1 MEVIPGVAI
10 QLPAFDRIAA
20 FIEKVAMSF
29 VSDPSVQHLT
39 FRIHDEDIGT
49 QHQFADGRGAVIL
62 EVIPSAAIQFPAF
75 DRVTALIEEIAMPFI
90 GSPSRQH
97 LTFLVHD
104 EDIGTQDE
112 LANSSRAV
120 ALEVIPDVVIEEPAD
135 LQSAVG
141 ICEVAFVVDCEPAI
155 SEISAVVKIV
165 DLGADGQKTDRFA
178 AIPLNIDPSLAAA
191 FPVGRHNAALAG
203 GCACC
208 CIAGL
213 HNRGGFYDHDFLSF
227 RCGLFTGVISGLS
240 LIRSLLLSCL
250 LCGSFVYRCCCL
262 CGCFLSGLLSDFF
275 LSGFFNSLFTRGSI
289 LYGSRLCCRIVN

>member
-112 LANSSRAV
+112 LADSSRAV

-141 ICEVAFVVDCEPAI
+141 LCEVAFVVDCEPAI

-165 DLGADGQKTDRFA
+165 NFGADGNKSDCLA
-178 AIPLNIDPSLAAA
+178 SIPLDINPCLAAS

-203 GCACC
+203 GRACS
-208 CIAGL
+208 CISGL
-213 HNRGGFYDHDFLSF
+213 YDRGGFYDHDLFSF
-227 RCGLFTGVISGLS
+227 RCGLFCRDFCGLY
-240 LIRSLLLSCL
+240 LLRDL
-250 LCGSFVYRCCCL
+250 LP
-262 CGCFLSGLLSDFF
+262 
-275 LSGFFNSLFTRGSI
+275 GSI
-289 LYGSRLCCRIVN
+289 FV